1 MLGICSTTRLINRFL
16 FVYTY
21 NQLWIATMNCR
32 DCSFVTQ
39 LFALCIHLTWDLL
52 QTIAINTQAC
62 QITNLFHLTL
72 SSMLLLYVAVDLVH
86 IVPISF
92 LQWGRV
98 SQPNLCLVILNL
110 NAWNI
115 MELFPRVKGIPDLA
129 FYKRE
134 LWRPLSP
141 DAISLVLEG
150 NPWRGFLRHHSLNSW
165 PRSPGLWSHS
175 SFNMTQ

>member
-1 MLGICSTTRLINRFL
+1 
-16 FVYTY
+16 
-21 NQLWIATMNCR
+21 MNCYNELWGILVCYTFIYTLHPLDMR
-32 DCSFVTQ
+32 PVADNCHQ
-39 LFALCIHLTWDLL
+39 
-52 QTIAINTQAC
+52 QTGMSNQ
-62 QITNLFHLTL
+62 NLFHLTL
-72 SSMLLLYVAVDLVH
+72 SSMLLLHVAVDLVY

-134 LWRPLSP
+134 LWRLLSP

-150 NPWRGFLRHHSLNSW
+150 NLWRVFLRHHSLNSW